1 MLRGRSPYLNIIS
14 LRPPGGQAEENKMP
28 QKKWKFNVIDVIA
41 VALILAVVAFL
52 GVKVLGGNH
61 NNVEMVDIRYS
72 VLCED
77 QHISVYEN
85 VQKYVPAALMA
96 SGTLYD
102 AKVVSVEASPVLVCS
117 NGEWKEDPNHVDLI
131 FVVEGT
137 AEKAPVLTPKV
148 GAQEIRIGN
157 EIILKTEYMEF
168 DPSYVIDVEYP

>member
-1 MLRGRSPYLNIIS
+1 MS
-14 LRPPGGQAEENKMP
+14 

-41 VALILAVVAFL
+41 VVLILAVAAFL
-52 GVKVLGGNH
+52 GAKILGGGSS
-61 NNVEMVDIRYS
+61 NVEMVDIRYT

-77 QHISVYEN
+77 QHVSVYEN
-85 VQKYVPAALMA
+85 IQKYIPTALMA

-102 AKVVSVEASPVLVCS
+102 AKVVSVDASPVLVCS
-117 NGEWKEDPNHVDLI
+117 SGTWEEDPNHVDLI

-137 AEKAPVLTPKV
+137 AEKAPVLTPTV

-168 DPSYVIDVEYP
+168 DPAFVIDVEYP

>member
-1 MLRGRSPYLNIIS
+1 MS
-14 LRPPGGQAEENKMP
+14 

-41 VALILAVVAFL
+41 VVLVLAVVAFL
-52 GVKVLGGNH
+52 GVKLLGGNDSS
-61 NNVEMVDIRYS
+61 VEMVDIRYR

-77 QHISVYEN
+77 QSAEIYET
-85 VQKYVPAALMA
+85 VQKYIPSALMA

-117 NGEWKEDPNHVDLI
+117 NGEWVEDSNHVDLI

-137 AEKAPVLTPKV
+137 TEKAPVLIPNV

-168 DPSYVIDVEYP
+168 DPAVVVDVEYP